1 MDRYGK
7 ILIGISS
14 PELRCFANEG
24 DILFLPDKGDTT
36 KKLYRPRAGTSY
48 FVSLNNERNP
58 SAIGVV
64 KKIKDG
70 VTSEE
75 LMSLGCGS
83 SDIISSSQEGLERYE
98 EFLKRINTFDEDQP
112 VALYL
117 QDKFGSKEKTLVIRK
132 AIVRGYDGIDL
143 NSLFQFKYEYRIA
156 DYL

>member
-1 MDRYGK
+1 MERYDK
-7 ILIGISS
+7 ILIGIFS
-14 PELRCFANEG
+14 PELRCFASEG

-83 SDIISSSQEGLERYE
+83 SDSNSSSPEDLERYE
-98 EFLKRINTFDEDQP
+98 EFLKRINTFDAGQP

-117 QDKFGSKEKTLVIRK
+117 QDKFGSKEKEMVIRK
-132 AIVRGYDGIDL
+132 AIVRGYDEINLD
-143 NSLFQFKYEYRIA
+143 SLFQFKYEYRIT